1 MHNVCIGKKKDI
13 NCYHF
18 SGNNATMD
26 IITIIL
32 VAMYANCWL
41 VGCFVGES
49 TPKKSYKH
57 IVSATSTSAL
67 LNITF
72 LIVS

>member
-1 MHNVCIGKKKDI
+1 
-13 NCYHF
+13 
-18 SGNNATMD
+18 MD

-57 IVSATSTSAL
+57 IVSATSISAL

-72 LIVS
+72 LIVSWSGEVAVSPPDAGFLT